1 MKSRDVSVC
10 RIADNL
16 IGDSTGHKL
25 QSDDIAKYRRRVGGK
40 CRYDQHH
47 IVERH
52 TDTITEQDD
61 IPTMKG
67 RRDSGGEL
75 GWKRWGEGE
84 RVTKFIA
91 STTARWCGTLW
102 GNRHR
107 RTTLRRGPDVTIGR
121 VDKV

>member
-75 GWKRWGEGE
+75 GWKRWG
-84 RVTKFIA
+84 RV
-91 STTARWCGTLW
+91 G
-102 GNRHR
+102 G
-107 RTTLRRGPDVTIGR
+107 
-121 VDKV
+121 